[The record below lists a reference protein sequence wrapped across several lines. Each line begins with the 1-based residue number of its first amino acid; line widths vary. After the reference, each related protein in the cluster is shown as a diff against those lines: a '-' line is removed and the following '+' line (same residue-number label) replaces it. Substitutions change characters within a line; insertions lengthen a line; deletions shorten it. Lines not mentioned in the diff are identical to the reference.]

1 MNDQRNAQSR
11 KIEMDHLEVIETIK
25 SSLSTAPNVRALYLS
40 GSHGNGLADEYS
52 DIDFVMV
59 TTDGAT
65 DEVSKLWQEAI
76 SKTGEIVL
84 WRDRTTRP
92 ILINAITNDWTRTD
106 ALILKPDQM
115 GLQTQDS
122 LKPLFDHDGIFDILA
137 KSATNKGP
145 NRARFKYQFEEF
157 IRILGLLHL
166 AAGRKEYINGVLG
179 VFHLRNLLVDLLI
192 EETNAPNRG
201 GVLHLNRLITDEQKE
216 LLTSMPPAVPNL
228 DAMVTAHLAYAAAYL
243 PRARKLALQWDIEWP
258 ERFEAATWAQL
269 NRSMSIEP
277 PYSLG

>member
-1 MNDQRNAQSR
+1 
-11 KIEMDHLEVIETIK
+11 MDHLEVIETIK
-25 SSLSTAPNVRALYLS
+25 SYLSTAPNVRALYLS
-40 GSHGNGLADEYS
+40 GSYGNGLADEFS
-52 DIDFVMV
+52 DIDFVLV

-65 DEVSKLWQEAI
+65 DEIAELWRTTI
-76 SKTGEIVL
+76 SKIGEIIL
-84 WRDRTTRP
+84 WWDRATRP
-92 ILINAITNDWTRTD
+92 VLINAITDDWTRID
-106 ALILKPDQM
+106 ALILKPDQL

-122 LKPLFDHDGIFDILA
+122 LKPLFDYDGIFDSLA
-137 KSATNKGP
+137 KTATNKGP

-201 GVLHLNRLITDEQKE
+201 GVLHLNRLITDAQKE
-216 LLTSMPPAVPNL
+216 LLTTMPPAVPNL
-228 DAMVTAHLAYAAAYL
+228 DAMVTAHLAYAAVYL
-243 PRARKLALQWDIEWP
+243 PRARKLAQQWDIEWP

-269 NRSMSIEP
+269 NRSMSIKR
-277 PYSLG
+277 PYTVD